1 MLKDFNV
8 FGYDT
13 LIKNGTDFVGLKG
26 KSVEELKKGMDVELE
41 SDFRNPLPSGFR
53 YGEKVTI
60 IGFREPF
67 TSESGG
73 DIILVSNKR
82 SEVWFSPLSIQKDLK
97 SDNEKI

>member
-13 LIKNGTDFVGLKG
+13 LVKDGKEIVALKG
-26 KSVEELKKGMDVELE
+26 NNVPELTKGMAIELK
-41 SDFRNPLPSGFR
+41 SDFSKPPPSGFR

-67 TSESGG
+67 KNGSGG
-73 DIILVSNKR
+73 EILLISNRGSEAWISPSIIEKVL
-82 SEVWFSPLSIQKDLK
+82 DK
-97 SDNEKI
+97 S